1 MFFEF
6 ISTTGGQTK
15 SATTAS
21 AGQIS
26 RREADELATENKLLR
41 KQRATLLAAVRK
53 QQRLVELVRQQRL
66 HLEAAKVLAFSEEEF
81 IRTLEWGSE
90 L

>member
-1 MFFEF
+1 M
-6 ISTTGGQTK
+6 
-15 SATTAS
+15 
-21 AGQIS
+21 S
-26 RREADELATENKLLR
+26 RREAEDLAAENKQLR

-66 HLEAAKVLAFSEEEF
+66 HVEAARVLGFAEDEF
-81 IRTLEWGSE
+81 VRTLEWGSE